1 MAEPDPDALGEIA
14 AQDRILPPPDARP
27 DPRFYQWAGVSH
39 LFDPATYRDL
49 PPPSIAPNEQ
59 GKVPQSDPRVL
70 GGLADLTNVVQN
82 FMPLGGSAVGAAKA
96 AVPLLGSLARGAARE
111 APAAESALAQG
122 IRAYHSSPYDF
133 DKFDLSKIG
142 TGEGAQVYGHGL
154 YFAENPAVSG
164 QGGQYWQ
171 QFANRFRGP
180 ESSAANI
187 LKLKNFDRD
196 AAIDFARQSLAREEK
211 ALRVGRYVPGDP
223 ATTMSAE
230 QRSWHPALIDKRRE
244 VLQLLESG
252 KPVGPRTYEVNIN
265 AHPDQLLDYD
275 RSLNEQSGHVKSTLG
290 GLGIEDTGGQS
301 LVNYL
306 AEKFG
311 GSSRSSQSLRDAGIP
326 GIRYLDQGSR
336 VTNPDALR
344 IVEAQGSREAAR
356 AVAEKRLKSA
366 SAGDLRYWDNIV
378 KQLQPES
385 SNYVIF
391 DPNRIDILR
400 KYGVVG
406 AAPAAAGAMGELV
419 RQEQ

>member
-1 MAEPDPDALGEIA
+1 MAEPDPEALGEVA
-14 AQDRILPPPDARP
+14 AQDRLLPPPDARP

-70 GGLADLTNVVQN
+70 GGLADLTNVAQN

-96 AVPLLGSLARGAARE
+96 AVPLLGGLARGAARE

-122 IRAYHSSPYDF
+122 IRAYHSSPHDF
-133 DKFDLSKIG
+133 DRFDLSKIG

-171 QFANRFRGP
+171 QFAQRFKGP
-180 ESSAANI
+180 EQTAA
-187 LKLKNFDRD
+187 LQLKNAQFDRD
-196 AAIDFARQSLAREEK
+196 AAAQKLAENIAATKAEIEAGTFSNGQKMSPEYLTDQVYQIAKQRQ
-211 ALRVGRYVPGDP
+211 ALK
-223 ATTMSAE
+223 
-230 QRSWHPALIDKRRE
+230 L
-244 VLQLLESG
+244 LQSG
-252 KPVGPRTYEVNIN
+252 QPVGPRTYEVNIK
-265 AHPDQLLDYD
+265 ARPEEMLDYD
-275 RSLNEQSGHVKSTLG
+275 RSLSEQSGHVKSTLG

-311 GSSRSSQSLRDAGIP
+311 GSSRSSKSLRDAGIP
-326 GIRYLDQGSR
+326 GIKYLDQGSR
-336 VTNPDALR
+336 ISSPGQIDMIRQN
-344 IVEAQGSREAAR
+344 IAQREASLAKNPGDPTDTKWLAEYQDMLRR
-356 AVAEKRLKSA
+356 AENPTR
-366 SAGDLRYWDNIV
+366 
-378 KQLQPES
+378 
-385 SNYVIF
+385 NYVIF
-391 DPNRIDILR
+391 DPDRIDILR
-400 KYGVVG
+400 KYGMVG
-406 AAPAAAGAMGELV
+406 AAPAAAGAMGELA

>member
-1 MAEPDPDALGEIA
+1 MAEPDPEALGEVA
-14 AQDRILPPPDARP
+14 APDRLLPPPDARP

-39 LFDPATYRDL
+39 LFDPATYQDL

-70 GGLADLTNVVQN
+70 GGLADLTNVAQN

-96 AVPLLGSLARGAARE
+96 AVPLLGGLARGAARE

-122 IRAYHSSPYDF
+122 IRAYHSSPHDF
-133 DKFDLSKIG
+133 DRFDLSKIG

-171 QFANRFRGP
+171 QFLSRFEGP
-180 ESSAANI
+180 ENTAAHQ
-187 LKLKNFDRD
+187 LSGYGFDRK
-196 AAIDFARQSLAREEK
+196 AAIDSLKEGI
-211 ALRVGRYVPGDP
+211 ALK
-223 ATTMSAE
+223 
-230 QRSWHPALIDKRRE
+230 QK
-244 VLQLLESG
+244 VLQSGELYPGHKIPEAGITGRVEAIARLNEAVRLLESG

-265 AHPDQLLDYD
+265 ARPEEMLDYD
-275 RSLNEQSGHVKSTLG
+275 RSLSEQSGHVKSTLG

-311 GSSRSSQSLRDAGIP
+311 GSSRSSKSLRDAGIP

-336 VTNPDALR
+336 GAGNGTN
-344 IVEAQGSREAAR
+344 
-356 AVAEKRLKSA
+356 
-366 SAGDLRYWDNIV
+366 
-378 KQLQPES
+378 
-385 SNYVIF
+385 NYVIF
-391 DPNRIDILR
+391 DPSRIDILR
-400 KYGVVG
+400 KYGMVG
-406 AAPAAAGAMGELV
+406 GAVPAAAGAMGELA